1 VRRREPFVFATVVGR
16 QPASSTRQGDTAV
29 ITADGSF
36 HGWLGGSCTRPT
48 VVREAMRVLKDG
60 EPKLVALSP
69 DPQSDRRSGVVVF
82 PMTCHSGGSVDIY
95 MEPVLPPRRTVVFG
109 HSPVAQ
115 AFARLSRAMGFVVEA
130 VDPDADA
137 AMFPDA
143 ERIWTQSDALPAKGP
158 AVAVVATMGERD
170 EEAILSALS
179 LEPGYLGVVASSR
192 RFGQMRATLTARGAS
207 AAALDRAHSP
217 AGLDIGARNPEEIA
231 LSVLAEIVSLRRAE
245 NAEAKTPQALPAAA
259 PAEALDPVCGMTV
272 EIAGA
277 RHRAEVHGQAFYFCC
292 GGCRERFLASPE
304 RYLPASAGGA

>member
-1 VRRREPFVFATVVGR
+1 MFATVVGR

-48 VVREAMRVLKDG
+48 VVREALRVLKDG

-95 MEPVLPPRRTVVFG
+95 MEPVLPPRRSVVFG

-143 ERIWTQSDALPAKGP
+143 ERIWTADDALPAKGP
-158 AVAVVATMGERD
+158 AVAIVATMGERD
-170 EEAILSALS
+170 EEALAATLRVAPEYI
-179 LEPGYLGVVASSR
+179 GVVASR
-192 RFGQMRATLTARGAS
+192 RRYAQIREGVAARGVPEAS
-207 AAALDRAHSP
+207 FAKVKSP
-217 AGLDIGARNPEEIA
+217 AGLDIGARAPEEIA
-231 LSVLAEIVSLRRAE
+231 LSILAEIVQVRRTTSDAV
-245 NAEAKTPQALPAAA
+245 AARSAALPTAAA
-259 PAEALDPVCGMTV
+259 REEVDPVCGMRV
-272 EIAGA
+272 AVAGA
-277 RHRAEVHGQAFYFCC
+277 KQTASAGGRDWYFCC
-292 GGCRERFLASPE
+292 GGCRERFLAAPE
-304 RYLPASAGGA
+304 RYTSAQAGIAGLGGTS